1 MCGIIGYTGTK
12 EATPKIMKGLSILEY
27 RGYDS
32 AGLAAVGERQV
43 TTVKCCGRIKNLEE
57 KLRQAP
63 NSPQSCCAIGHTR
76 WATHGGVTD
85 ENAHPHTAGGVTLVH
100 NGIIENEKDWRE
112 QLADDGYRFASQT
125 DTEIAA
131 ALFDRAYREAK
142 DPVQAIYQA
151 LPLLRGSYAFA
162 MLFAD
167 RPGEIYAVRRDSPL
181 LVAQGKDGCYLA
193 SDVAALA
200 VFAKQYALVEE
211 GVVLRLTKEGV
222 RLCHKSGERKAPLLV
237 RINTS
242 YEKTDL
248 NDYETFMK
256 KEICEQPQAVLA
268 LLNGRIQNGLPDFSK
283 DGLPVN
289 FFDRVRRVHMVA
301 CGSAMHAGLLGAR
314 LIEEKAGI
322 PTSVFIASEYRYHMP
337 PKEEGVLLIAI
348 SQSGETADTLAALRA
363 ARARGTPV
371 LAIVNAEN
379 SSIAR
384 EADLV
389 LYTHAGPEIAV
400 ATTKGYC
407 TQIALLWIISDFINS
422 RCKNAASASL
432 SARWQKSV
440 PAAIST
446 TIAREGE
453 LSQLAATLASAER
466 LFYIGRGR
474 DYALAMEGSLK
485 LKEISY
491 LHSEA
496 YAAGELKHGTISL
509 IEEGTPVIALCTDD
523 RLAEKI
529 SSNVREVASRG
540 AHVTVLCKASCA
552 SLFAGSASVFPLR
565 FESDE
570 ETVFAAMT
578 AMQLLAYH
586 TARLRGC
593 DVDKPRNL
601 AKSVTVE

>member
-1 MCGIIGYTGTK
+1 MCGIIGYTGTE

-32 AGLAAVGERQV
+32 AGLAVVGERQIA
-43 TTVKCCGRIKNLEE
+43 TVKCCGRIKNLEE
-57 KLRQAP
+57 KLRQAA
-63 NSPQSCCAIGHTR
+63 NLPQGCCAIGHTR

-100 NGIIENEKDWRE
+100 NGIIENEKDWRK
-112 QLADDGYRFASQT
+112 QLAADGYRFSSET
-125 DTEIAA
+125 DTEVAA
-131 ALFDRAYREAK
+131 ALFDRAYRETGE
-142 DPVQAIYQA
+142 PIQAIYQV

-181 LVAQGKDGCYLA
+181 LVAQGEGGCYLA

-200 VFAKQYALVEE
+200 AFTKHYALVEE
-211 GVVLRLTKEGV
+211 GVVIRLNKGAIQ
-222 RLCHKSGERKAPLLV
+222 LCYKSGEQKAPLFLS
-237 RINTS
+237 INTQ
-242 YEKTDL
+242 YEKADRGG
-248 NDYETFMK
+248 YETFMK

-268 LLNGRIQNGLPDFSK
+268 LLNDRIQNGLPNFSK
-283 DGLPVN
+283 DGLPAD
-289 FFDRVRRVHMVA
+289 FFDRVRRIHIVA

-314 LIEEKAGI
+314 LIEGEAGI
-322 PTSVFIASEYRYHMP
+322 PTSVFVASEYRYHMP
-337 PKEEGVLLIAI
+337 PKEKGVLLIAI

-371 LAIVNAEN
+371 LAIVNAE
-379 SSIAR
+379 SSTIAR
-384 EADLV
+384 EADCV

-407 TQIALLWIISDFINS
+407 TQVALLWIISDFINS
-422 RCKNAASASL
+422 RRKNAASTSF
-432 SARWQKSV
+432 STRWQKSV
-440 PAAIST
+440 PAAISA
-446 TIAREGE
+446 TIAREEE
-453 LSQLAATLASAER
+453 LLQLATTLAHAER

-540 AHVTVLCKASCA
+540 AHVTVLCKASYA
-552 SLFAGSASVFPLR
+552 SLFTGSALVFPLC